1 MARRSYRRSYRNRPK
16 NDMTWQR
23 VAAIQEYP
31 LEQDSD
37 QPFYVLAM
45 KPGIGIGDN
54 FREFDSPSVLE
65 RIRGSVFHSI
75 RGGTGTGNG
84 VAPLNLAMFRVP
96 AEITNALGSIDMPN
110 LFDNTEGDD
119 YPLFYSSICDTIGGQ
134 TNPEHE
140 IDVKAK
146 RKTEVGTAFVIGGTV
161 RVPSIGT
168 AAELDFTI
176 NLSFLWKRS

>member
-1 MARRSYRRSYRNRPK
+1 MARRSYRRSTRNRPK
-16 NDMTWQR
+16 HDMTWQR

-31 LEQDSD
+31 ISQDTD
-37 QPFYVLAM
+37 TPFYVFGM
-45 KPGIGIGDN
+45 RPGVGIGDT

-65 RIRGSVFHSI
+65 RIRGRVFHSI

-84 VAPLNLAMFRVP
+84 VAPLNLALFRVP
-96 AEITNALGSIDMPN
+96 AEVSQHLGSDSMPN
-110 LFDNTEGDD
+110 LFDNTDGDD
-119 YPLFYSSICDTIGGQ
+119 YPLFYSSVCDTIGNTTQ
-134 TNPEHE
+134 PEHE

-146 RKTEVGTAFVIGGTV
+146 RKVEVGTSLVLGGTV

-168 AAELDFTI
+168 NAELDFTI